1 MTLLSLKTLKI
12 LQWNVKG
19 IRRFYAELLNDI
31 ETMDHM
37 YTNDVMVFTE
47 IWLNDGNKEGFKD
60 IKNNPRGGI
69 SIYIR
74 DELLPF
80 IIDITL
86 EYPETNM
93 VTFSGNLFGCELN
106 TLFIATYIP
115 PEKSTAYHDD
125 NCDGISNLEGFILY
139 EVSKKDSDFLYIITG
154 DLNARSGFIQDY
166 ILDDNID
173 HLSDSNWYIC
183 DDFSRA
189 SRLRGAIAP
198 RPSK

>member
-1 MTLLSLKTLKI
+1 
-12 LQWNVKG
+12 
-19 IRRFYAELLNDI
+19 
-31 ETMDHM
+31 
-37 YTNDVMVFTE
+37 MVFTE

-60 IKNNPRGGI
+60 IFHEYTNYVNPREGTENNPRGGV
-69 SIYIR
+69 SIYIK

-80 IIDITL
+80 IIDMTL
-86 EYPETNM
+86 EYPETIM
-93 VTFSGNLFGCELN
+93 VTFSRNLLGSELN
-106 TLFIATYIP
+106 ILFIATYIP

-173 HLSDSNWYIC
+173 HLSDSNWY
-183 DDFSRA
+183 
-189 SRLRGAIAP
+189 L
-198 RPSK
+198 